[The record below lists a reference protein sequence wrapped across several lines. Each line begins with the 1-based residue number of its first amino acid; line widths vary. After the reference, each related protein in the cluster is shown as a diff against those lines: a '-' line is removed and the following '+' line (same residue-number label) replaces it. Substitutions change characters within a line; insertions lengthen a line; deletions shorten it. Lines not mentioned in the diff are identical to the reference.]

1 MGVLKPKVEP
11 SGTVTIR
18 VPASVKSE
26 IDRLREMSSHAG
38 FDLNAT
44 LTEAVVK
51 TTRQIRAE
59 LQELGAKSDSR
70 GMANGLSASDG
81 KAS

>member
-1 MGVLKPKVEP
+1 
-11 SGTVTIR
+11 
-18 VPASVKSE
+18 
-26 IDRLREMSSHAG
+26 MSSHAG